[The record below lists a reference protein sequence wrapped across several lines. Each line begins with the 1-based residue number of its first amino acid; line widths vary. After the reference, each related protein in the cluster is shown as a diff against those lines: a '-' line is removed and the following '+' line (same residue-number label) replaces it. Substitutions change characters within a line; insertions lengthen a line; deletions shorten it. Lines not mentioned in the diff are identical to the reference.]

1 MGLIDFFKRLFSPK
15 VKPIS
20 YEELVK
26 PKASA
31 KKVKEPS
38 KVSETPELK
47 RLKELEAE
55 RESLIYERKSVQE
68 RIKMLDDKFQRGEI
82 SAVERDREF
91 GKLLRTA
98 VKLRRKLNS
107 IEDEIRKLKAQIAVA
122 A

>member
-38 KVSETPELK
+38 KVPETPELK

>member
-26 PKASA
+26 PKAPA

-38 KVSETPELK
+38 KVPETPELK